1 MGVCASSD
9 GLLLESYS
17 DRREAS
23 PVRELELVTL
33 PQALVVSAM
42 SPVVLS
48 RRIRKMPSYTHFPDI
63 SMHDIDLDNAASA
76 QTSMDASMDAQKS
89 ELSMA
94 TETPQCD
101 ARAFSHPLPAMAA
114 VAHGFFVGFL
124 NLPQQ
129 TLGLLYPL
137 MSTPSDE
144 TQE

>member
-23 PVRELELVTL
+23 PTRELELVTL
-33 PQALVVSAM
+33 PQALVVTAM

-76 QTSMDASMDAQKS
+76 QTSMDAHKI
-89 ELSMA
+89 ELA
-94 TETPQCD
+94 ETPQCD
-101 ARAFSHPLPAMAA
+101 SRALSHPLPAMAA

-137 MSTPSDE
+137 MSTPSDD
-144 TQE
+144 TQD

>member
-1 MGVCASSD
+1 M
-9 GLLLESYS
+9 
-17 DRREAS
+17 
-23 PVRELELVTL
+23 RELELVTL
-33 PQALVVSAM
+33 PHALVVTAM

-76 QTSMDASMDAQKS
+76 QTSMDAHKI
-89 ELSMA
+89 ELA
-94 TETPQCD
+94 ETPQCD
-101 ARAFSHPLPAMAA
+101 SRALSHPLPAKAA

-137 MSTPSDE
+137 MSTPSDD
-144 TQE
+144 TQD